1 MVHIENITQASVQ
14 GKNVYHYCVVVNWDW
29 KPVKAILVPKSVS
42 LLRFLFLLVPRHK
55 RCLII
60 IIFNLMQKY
69 SNIFSCYL
77 YLT

>member
-42 LLRFLFLLVPRHK
+42 LLRFLFF
-55 RCLII
+55 I
-60 IIFNLMQKY
+60 
-69 SNIFSCYL
+69 SA
-77 YLT
+77 